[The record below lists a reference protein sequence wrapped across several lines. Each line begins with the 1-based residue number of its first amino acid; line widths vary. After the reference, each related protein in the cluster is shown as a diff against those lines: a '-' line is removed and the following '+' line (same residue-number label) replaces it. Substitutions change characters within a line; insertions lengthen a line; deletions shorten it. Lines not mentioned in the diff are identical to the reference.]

1 MSYDPLSIDS
11 QLSTIL
17 SRMNSQDAKLE
28 SILAQCIK
36 TNGRVTML
44 EVFKS
49 ELKIK
54 MGILAAV
61 ISAATAWIIKRNG

>member
-17 SRMNSQDAKLE
+17 TRMDAQDAKLE
-28 SILAQCIK
+28 IILTQCIK

-44 EVFKS
+44 EVFKN
-49 ELKIK
+49 ELKGK
-54 MGILAAV
+54 VAILAAV
-61 ISAATAWIIKRNG
+61 ISAFTAWIIKRNS

>member
-28 SILAQCIK
+28 SSLAQCIK

-44 EVFKS
+44 ESFKN
-49 ELKIK
+49 ELKGK
-54 MGILAAV
+54 VAILAAV
-61 ISAATAWIIKRNG
+61 VSTITAWVIKRNG

>member
-17 SRMNSQDAKLE
+17 TRMTAQDAKLE
-28 SILAQCIK
+28 NILAQCIK

-44 EVFKS
+44 EVFKN
-49 ELKIK
+49 ELKGK
-54 MGILAAV
+54 VAILAAV

>member
-17 SRMNSQDAKLE
+17 TRMDAQDAKLE
-28 SILAQCIK
+28 IILTQCIK

-44 EVFKS
+44 EVFKN
-49 ELKIK
+49 ELKGK
-54 MGILAAV
+54 VAILAAV
-61 ISAATAWIIKRNG
+61 ISAATAWIIKRNS

>member
-36 TNGRVTML
+36 TNGRVSML
-44 EVFKS
+44 ESFKN
-49 ELKIK
+49 ELKGK
-54 MGILAAV
+54 VAILAAV
-61 ISAATAWIIKRNG
+61 VSTITAWIIKRNG

>member
-44 EVFKS
+44 ESFKN
-49 ELKIK
+49 ELKGK
-54 MGILAAV
+54 VAILAAV
-61 ISAATAWIIKRNG
+61 VSTITAWIIKRNV